1 MLTIKEFFALDT
13 IIKARWGRH
22 AFRYV
27 DYCGLHPLRP
37 LQSGAYPCTPT
48 NTLSLASTGGDGVHF
63 GLLNARDETAAGPVV
78 MTVPMAE
85 ANVVVA
91 ETLAEF
97 LGIGS
102 RMGWFELEQLAYD
115 TPRTVAYYAA
125 ASAEVSTQEQ
135 TFLDLVRTE
144 LRVAPVALTSERLA
158 DLNRRYLPQVHVS
171 PFEG

>member
-1 MLTIKEFFALDT
+1 
-13 IIKARWGRH
+13 
-22 AFRYV
+22 
-27 DYCGLHPLRP
+27 
-37 LQSGAYPCTPT
+37 
-48 NTLSLASTGGDGVHF
+48 
-63 GLLNARDETAAGPVV
+63 
-78 MTVPMAE
+78 MTVPIAE
-85 ANVVVA
+85 TNVVVA

-115 TPRTVAYYAA
+115 APRTVAYYGVAP
-125 ASAEVSTQEQ
+125 AEVSTQEQ

-158 DLNRRYLPQVHVS
+158 YLNRRYLPQVQVP